1 MTLILGLWFLAA
13 GLVGPLEDLQK
24 FPLGGDREKSQSPVM
39 SGSEGE
45 AKSHEQRRLSLDH
58 PDSRFPRG
66 RHHFWSSTLAQGLN
80 IE

>member
-1 MTLILGLWFLAA
+1 MTSILGLWFLAA
-13 GLVGPLEDLQK
+13 GLVGLWRICRSFRWAGTGK
-24 FPLGGDREKSQSPVM
+24 NRNVGVM

-66 RHHFWSSTLAQGLN
+66 RHHFWSSTLTQGLN